1 MKKLVIHILIAIVC
15 SGYGFIDQPDSLLI
29 KLEQST
35 SDSNKVKLLA
45 KLGFEYAFIHLDSSR
60 QFSEQ
65 AIHLA
70 DEINFSRGK
79 ADALNNL
86 AISYDIEGNHEVA
99 ITYFLMALDIYQSLK
114 AKDGMARIYNNCGMV
129 YQSLGDTTKSLD
141 FHKRSLQIEKELGDS
156 LGIAYSMTQVAALH
170 LQMKDYKRSLPLYL
184 SALSLLQSQNDI
196 QGLAYAHWGLGE
208 LYMETGEYKLA
219 HKHAKEAFSYFENE
233 ENKKGMSETSLIVGK
248 TYLYENQIIQAEEY
262 LLKAFALSQDLGTQN
277 VTLECLLNLTE
288 LYKALSNYEAALSY
302 HEEYSRLEGQIRKSE
317 MTSNIKEIESN
328 YNFERQQQE
337 IALLNKEN
345 AHQTIIRN
353 IAIGVLLLIA
363 CLLLLLYWAYL
374 SKARTMEVLADKN
387 EEIMRKNEII
397 EKEKQ
402 NALIAAKAKADFL
415 SVMSHEIRTPMNVVI
430 GSIHLLLEDKP
441 KPHQIET
448 LNMLKFSAENLLT
461 LLNDILDLN
470 KLESGKLALESTSF
484 DINML
489 VRGISDGFGE
499 EAKKK
504 GIELKLNVDK
514 DVPHQLVGDPGRLS
528 QVLNNLLSNS
538 VKFTETGMV
547 KLSIQTIKKD
557 SKKDSKKVKIKFTV
571 EDTGIGIEPEKQ
583 RIIFDKFIQVDSE
596 TTRKHSGTGLGLS
609 ITKHILKLFGSEI
622 KLKSKP
628 GKGSKFSF
636 KLKFESDLISVDNY
650 S

>member
-1 MKKLVIHILIAIVC
+1 MHILIAFWCI
-15 SGYGFIDQPDSLLI
+15 GYCHAEQVDALKV
-29 KLEQST
+29 KLQNST
-35 SDSNKVKLLA
+35 SDTARVKLLA

-60 QFSEQ
+60 RYCELAVQ
-65 AIHLA
+65 LA
-70 DEINFSRGK
+70 DEITFNRGK

-86 AISYDIEGNHEVA
+86 AISYDVEGNHEVA
-99 ITYFLMALDIYQSLK
+99 ITYFLMALDIYDELG
-114 AKDGMARIYNNCGMV
+114 AKDGQARIYNNCGMV
-129 YQSLGDTTKSLD
+129 YQSLGDTAKSLE

-170 LQMKDYKRSLPLYL
+170 LMVKDYEHALPLYL
-184 SALSLLQSQNDI
+184 SALSILQSENDI

-208 LYMETGEYKLA
+208 LYMETGPSNLA
-219 HKHAKEAFSYFENE
+219 YSHAKEAFSFFENE
-233 ENKKGMSETSLIVGK
+233 ENKKGMSETSLIIGK
-248 TYLYENQIIQAEEY
+248 TYFNENQLVEAEEY
-262 LLKAFALSQDLGTQN
+262 LLMALTLSQELGTQN

-288 LYKALSNYEAALSY
+288 VHKALGNYESALGFQ
-302 HEEYSRLEGQIRKSE
+302 EEYSRLRIEIRKSE
-317 MTSNIKEIESN
+317 MTSNIKEIESK

-345 AHQTIIRN
+345 AHQTTVRN
-353 IAIGVLLLIA
+353 IIICVLVAIAILLLW
-363 CLLLLLYWAYL
+363 LYWVYL
-374 SKARTMEVLADKN
+374 SKAKTMEVLADKN

-415 SVMSHEIRTPMNVVI
+415 SVMSHEIRTPMNVVL
-430 GSIHLLLEDKP
+430 GSIHLLLEDRP

-470 KLESGKLALESTSF
+470 KLETGKLKLESTAF

-489 VRGISDGFGE
+489 LKGIQDGFGE

-504 GIELKLNVDK
+504 GIDLKLDVSK

-538 VKFTETGMV
+538 
-547 KLSIQTIKKD
+547 
-557 SKKDSKKVKIKFTV
+557 IKFTDSGYVKLRVEALKKGKKKTSLKFVV

-583 RIIFDKFIQVDSE
+583 SVIFDKFIQVDSA
-596 TTRKHSGTGLGLS
+596 TTRKQSGTGLGLS
-609 ITKHILKLFGSEI
+609 ITKHILKLFGSDM
-622 KLKSKP
+622 KLKSTP
-628 GKGSKFSF
+628 GKGSRFSF
-636 KLKFESDLISVDNY
+636 KLKFQTELIPIIDCS
-650 S
+650 

>member
-1 MKKLVIHILIAIVC
+1 MKKILVHILIAFSC
-15 SGYGFIDQPDSLLI
+15 YGYIQAEQIDSLKVRL
-29 KLEQST
+29 QNST
-35 SDSNKVKLLA
+35 SDTAQVKLLA

-60 QFSEQ
+60 QYCER
-65 AIHLA
+65 AVRLA

-99 ITYFLMALDIYQSLK
+99 ITYFLMALDIYTK
-114 AKDGMARIYNNCGMV
+114 IDARDGQARIYNNCGMV
-129 YQSLGDTTKSLD
+129 YQSLGDTAKSLE
-141 FHKRSLQIEKELGDS
+141 FHKRSLQIEQELGDS

-170 LQMKDYKRSLPLYL
+170 LQMKNYENSLPLYL
-184 SALSLLQSQNDI
+184 SALTILQFKNDI
-196 QGLAYAHWGLGE
+196 QGLAYTHWGLGE
-208 LYMETGEYKLA
+208 LFMETGQTNLA
-219 HKHAKEAFSYFENE
+219 FTHAKEAFSFFENE
-233 ENKKGMSETSLIVGK
+233 ENKKGMSETSLIIGK
-248 TYLYENQIIQAEEY
+248 TYFNENQLAEAEKY
-262 LLKAFALSQDLGTQN
+262 LLKALSLSQELGTQN
-277 VTLECLLNLTE
+277 VTLECFLNLTE
-288 LYKALSNYEAALSY
+288 IYKSLGNYESALDFQ
-302 HEEYSRLEGQIRKSE
+302 EEYSRLKGEIRKSE
-317 MTSNIKEIESN
+317 MTSNIKEIESK
-328 YNFERQQQE
+328 YNFEQQQQK

-345 AHQTIIRN
+345 AHQATIRN
-353 IAIGVLLLIA
+353 MIIGVLIVIA
-363 CLLLLLYWAYL
+363 VLLLSLYWAYL
-374 SKARTMEVLADKN
+374 SKAKTMEVLADKN

-415 SVMSHEIRTPMNVVI
+415 SVMSHEIRTPMNVVL

-441 KPHQIET
+441 KPQQIET

-489 VRGISDGFGE
+489 IKGIYDGFGQ
-499 EAKKK
+499 EAHKK
-504 GIELKLNVDK
+504 GIDLKLNIDK
-514 DVPHQLVGDPGRLS
+514 SVPQQLVGDPARLS

-538 VKFTETGMV
+538 IKFTDEGMV
-547 KLSIQTIKKD
+547 KLCIKTIKKN
-557 SKKDSKKVKIKFTV
+557 SKKVNLKFTV

-583 RIIFDKFIQVDSE
+583 RIIFDKFIQADSA

-622 KLKSKP
+622 KLKSEP
-628 GKGSKFSF
+628 GRGSKFSF
-636 KLKFESDLISVDNY
+636 KLKFETELIPEKDY